1 MGSTAAQAG
10 FRQGEPDRNI
20 LTKTNPNTENEETI
34 KWLRKHSS
42 AINRT

>member
-10 FRQGEPDRNI
+10 YRQGEPDEQHFN
-20 LTKTNPNTENEETI
+20 KKPKKQNNEETI